1 MIPVNHDLCIG
12 NYYMNK
18 CIIIIAV
25 SVMVLISCGSGSS
38 DRNDGERYD
47 RTVEFSG
54 HTWYV
59 KASDEKV
66 GPGPN
71 IFSDSGTY
79 VRVDENGWLH
89 LKISRSGDVWH
100 CAEIVCADSLGYGTY
115 RFELA
120 DPVNELDKNT
130 VLGVFTWDDG
140 APPYY
145 REIDIELSRWGDAG
159 YADSQY
165 VVQPYTVS
173 GNMHRFETSHNGE
186 TVHSFAWSSKGIA
199 FKSVKSDGALIDSW
213 SYTPDTSG
221 KDFPVHGNEK
231 LHINFWLLE
240 NSAPSDGAEKE
251 VVIKKFSFEGSNG

>member
-1 MIPVNHDLCIG
+1 
-12 NYYMNK
+12 MNK
-18 CIIIIAV
+18 CIV
-25 SVMVLISCGSGSS
+25 SILVSMMVLISCGSDTSE
-38 DRNDGERYD
+38 RNDEERYN

-54 HTWYV
+54 YNWYV

-71 IFSDSGTY
+71 IFSDSVTD

-89 LKISRSGDVWH
+89 LKIDRNGAIWH

-115 RFELA
+115 SFELA
-120 DPVNELDKNT
+120 DPVNELDRNT
-130 VLGVFTWDDG
+130 VLGVFTWDDD

-145 REIDIELSRWGDAG
+145 REIDIELSRWGDAD

-173 GNMHRFETSHNGE
+173 GNMHRFETSYNGG
-186 TVHSFAWSSKGIA
+186 TVHSFAWSRDGVA
-199 FKSVKSDGALIDSW
+199 FKSAKTDGSLIESW
-213 SYTPDTSG
+213 NYTPDLSG
-221 KDFPVHGNEK
+221 TDYPVPGNEK

-240 NSAPSDGAEKE
+240 NSAPSDGVEKE
-251 VVIKKFSFEGSNG
+251 VVIKKFSFDGYKGRNG